1 VTTRRRISA
10 KKRLRA
16 ITEQLLDHDSDP
28 GQLREACIRLHDVFA
43 ELSNVGGESTGADV
57 EHETRLATGVA
68 LSPRDAARC
77 ALDSRRTVMFIR
89 GIHSAIQR
97 SIERSPDQPIHLL
110 YAGCGPYATLAL
122 PLAMCVPPEQ
132 LQLTLID
139 IHEGSIEAVQR
150 IILGLQLHDWV
161 RECLVCDA
169 TTYVHPPGS
178 PLHILVIEAM
188 QKALEKEPQVALT
201 LNLARQ
207 LSANGTLIPEEVRL
221 DACLAD
227 LSREFALFP
236 ADHEGRP
243 PSEKTRRRIDLG
255 TILDL
260 TSRTEMS
267 ELQPATFTAPARIDS
282 CNRLMIRTRI
292 RVFEG
297 IVLDDYDSGIT
308 YPTVVHD
315 VGVVEP
321 GDRFQLSYE
330 LGSNPGVRTSSA
342 RA

>member
-1 VTTRRRISA
+1 MTADRSFA
-10 KKRLRA
+10 LRARFEA
-16 ITEQLLDHDSDP
+16 ITERLLDPESDA
-28 GQLREACIRLHDVFA
+28 GRLRETCIRLQEVFA
-43 ELSNVGGESTGADV
+43 ELSNVGEDAPDADD
-57 EHETRLATGVA
+57 ERETPLPTGVA

-77 ALDSRRTVMFIR
+77 VVDTQRTVMFVR
-89 GIHSAIQR
+89 GIHTAVRR
-97 SIERSPDQPIHLL
+97 SIERSPDRPIHLL

-122 PLAMCVPPEQ
+122 PLAMCFPPEQ

-139 IHEGSIEAVQR
+139 IHERSIEAVQR
-150 IILGLQLHDWV
+150 IIVGLQLHDWV

-207 LSANGTLIPEEVRL
+207 LSANGTLIPEEIRL

-227 LSREFALFP
+227 LSREFGLFP
-236 ADHEGRP
+236 AGHEGAP
-243 PSEKTRRRIDLG
+243 PSESTRRRIDLG
-255 TILDL
+255 TILHL
-260 TSRTEMS
+260 TSRTETS
-267 ELQPATFTAPARIDS
+267 DLQPAVFTAPAGIDS

-292 RVFEG
+292 RVFED

-321 GDRFQLSYE
+321 GDRFRLSYE
-330 LGSNPGVRTSSA
+330 LGSNPGVRTSIA
-342 RA
+342 RG

>member
-1 VTTRRRISA
+1 MTDDRSLALRARIGAITRR
-10 KKRLRA
+10 
-16 ITEQLLDHDSDP
+16 LLDPDSDA
-28 GQLREACIRLHDVFA
+28 GELREACIRLQELFA
-43 ELSNVGGESTGADV
+43 ELSSVGEIARDADD
-57 EHETRLATGVA
+57 ERETPLPSGVA
-68 LSPRDAARC
+68 LSPEDAGRC
-77 ALDSRRTVMFIR
+77 VVDTQRTVMFIR
-89 GIHSAIQR
+89 GILAAVRR
-97 SIERSPDQPIHLL
+97 SIERSPGRPIHLV

-122 PLAMCVPPEQ
+122 PLALCLPPEQ

-139 IHEGSIEAVQR
+139 IHERSIEAVRR
-150 IILGLQLHDWV
+150 IIGALRLQDWV

-169 TTYVHPPGS
+169 TTYVHPRGS
-178 PLHILVIEAM
+178 PLDILVIEAM

-207 LSANGTLIPEEVRL
+207 LSANGTLIPEGVRL

-236 ADHEGRP
+236 QDHEEDP
-243 PSEKTRRRIDLG
+243 PSEDTRRRIDLG

-260 TSRTEMS
+260 TSRTEMGD
-267 ELQPATFTAPARIDS
+267 LRPATFTVPERIDS
-282 CNRLMIRTRI
+282 CDRLMIRTRI
-292 RVFEG
+292 RVFED

-308 YPTVVHD
+308 YPTIVHD

-321 GDRFQLSYE
+321 GDCFQLSYE
-330 LGSNPGVRTSSA
+330 PGSNPGVRTSRV